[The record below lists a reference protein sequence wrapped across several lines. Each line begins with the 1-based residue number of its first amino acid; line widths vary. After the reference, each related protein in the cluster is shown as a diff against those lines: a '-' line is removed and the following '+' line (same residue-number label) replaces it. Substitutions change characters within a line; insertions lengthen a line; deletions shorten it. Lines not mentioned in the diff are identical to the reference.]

1 MTEIEATEV
10 KREQVDITGLIEEIY
25 ENIGMLAASQNNSLA
40 GYKELCKALNNLTE
54 AHSELN
60 KAFEGIVKIT
70 DELRSEIELLK
81 DEAIRRSNVHPSLLP
96 FSSGR
101 NKFY

>member
-40 GYKELCKALNNLTE
+40 GYKKLSKAHNELTE
-54 AHSELN
+54 A
-60 KAFEGIVKIT
+60 FERVIKTT

-81 DEAIRRSNVHPSLLP
+81 SEELRRSREYPLLSP
-96 FSSGR
+96 FSGGR
-101 NKFY
+101 NKNKK